1 MTNEQKQK
9 LMKQKKITDDL
20 FDAIRLIYLNVL
32 KVDDLDVARLQHI
45 TNELFN
51 ERIDKNENFFN

>member
-9 LMKQKKITDDL
+9 LMKQKKITEDL

-45 TNELFN
+45 TNEFFN

>member
-9 LMKQKKITDDL
+9 LMKQKKITEDL

-51 ERIDKNENFFN
+51 ERIDKNENIFN